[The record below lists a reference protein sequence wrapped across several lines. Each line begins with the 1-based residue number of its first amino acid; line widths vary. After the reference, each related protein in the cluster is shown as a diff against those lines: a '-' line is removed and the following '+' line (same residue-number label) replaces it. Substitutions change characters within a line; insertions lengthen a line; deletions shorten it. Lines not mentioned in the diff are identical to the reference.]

1 MKVKDKTADKCI
13 FDNRLYCKHYS
24 SFGSVNKFR
33 CVIDRYKCDNLK
45 FVIGFGVSQSGLT
58 DLIFTRDKG
67 LEGEYSTLEGKHK
80 ETDIMITHNI
90 SVDSCIAEEIKRL
103 NDKNDILT
111 LSSCCGHGYSGY
123 IVVDG
128 SYSEEMIKLGYE
140 MTTMKYWD
148 NDMMT
153 DDRIV
158 MCAFKPKSKC
168 ICQKNEKN
176 YDEQINRLYK

>member
-1 MKVKDKTADKCI
+1 MKNKDKTVDKCI
-13 FDNRLYCKHYS
+13 FDNKLYCKHYS
-24 SFGSVNKFR
+24 SFGSANKYR
-33 CVIDRYKCDNLK
+33 CLVDRYKCDNLRY
-45 FVIGFGVSQSGLT
+45 VIGFGVNQSGLT
-58 DLIFTRDKG
+58 DLIFTRDKD
-67 LEGEYSTLEGKHK
+67 LEGERSISEGTHK

-103 NDKNDILT
+103 NDKNDIFT
-111 LSSCCGHGYSGY
+111 LSSCCGHGDAGY

-128 SYSEEMIKLGYE
+128 SFSEEMIKLGYE

-168 ICQKNEKN
+168 ICIYQKN
-176 YDEQINRLYK
+176 D